1 MNKSIVALIIII
13 PLCSVPMQKNNQISH
28 DKTPKISYSSI
39 EYSKNDNDYTIHA
52 TIDNKQIGHVTYG
65 PTKNPQVPK
74 GTWTIKSI
82 RVAPEYLKQK
92 IGYNLFSKAMTYMI
106 KRKEAT
112 YISINAVPRLESP
125 MPAETL
131 VNIYLKMI
139 EKFNPKLRKATTV
152 RPWPSDPDYKQLL
165 IKLT

>member
-1 MNKSIVALIIII
+1 MKIILVILCILPFSIIG
-13 PLCSVPMQKNNQISH
+13 MQKSNLSASPLAPN
-28 DKTPKISYSSI
+28 ISYSAI
-39 EYSKNDNDYTIHA
+39 QYSKNDNDYTIHA
-52 TIDNKQIGHVTYG
+52 TLDDKQIGHVTYG
-65 PTKNPQVPK
+65 PTKNPQVPN

-92 IGYNLFSKAMTYMI
+92 IGFNLFSKAISDII

-112 YISINAVPRLESP
+112 HISINAVPRLESP
-125 MPAETL
+125 MSSETL
-131 VNIYLKMI
+131 VTIYLRMI
-139 EKFNPKLRKATTV
+139 EKLNPQLIKTTTV